1 MSEVKAAG
9 QAVEIAETFL
19 RKYHTYV
26 RPLRA
31 KLEDGR
37 WLVKADVGALAVV
50 IAKITID
57 ASDGRITDY
66 ERP

>member
-1 MSEVKAAG
+1 MSEVKSAE

-37 WLVKADVGALAVV
+37 WLVVAVTTS
-50 IAKITID
+50 KT
-57 ASDGRITDY
+57 
-66 ERP
+66 P